1 MNFRI
6 VGIALGMVAITGNAL
21 AQKPEAPKTPA
32 ALNDPAKLKEKAPET
47 FKTRFVTSK
56 GTFDIDVVRKESP
69 NGADRFYNLVKN
81 GFFNNIKFFRVV
93 KGFVVQFGIHGD
105 PKISKKWLDS
115 NIQDDSVVASNI
127 KGTLTF
133 AKSGAPNS
141 RSTQLFIN
149 LGDNA
154 RLDGMGFSSFGK
166 VTKGMDVVEKLNG
179 EYGETITQLQG
190 EIAQGG
196 NAYLEKNF
204 PKLDYIKTATIVK

>member
-1 MNFRI
+1 MNIRI
-6 VGIALGMVAITGNAL
+6 AGIALALASLTGTAY
-21 AQKPEAPKTPA
+21 AQKPTEKTPA
-32 ALNDPAKLKEKAPET
+32 VLNDPAKLKEKSPKT
-47 FKTRFVTSK
+47 FKAQFVTSQ
-56 GTFDIDVVRKESP
+56 GTFIIDVTREQSP
-69 NGADRFYNLVKN
+69 NGADRFYTLVKN

-115 NIQDDSVVASNI
+115 SIQDDSVVASNK

-149 LGDNA
+149 LADNE
-154 RLDGMGFSSFGK
+154 RLDSMGFSAFGK

-179 EYGETITQLQG
+179 EYGETITALQG
-190 EIAQGG
+190 EIASGG

-204 PKLDYIKTATIVK
+204 PKLDYIKTATILK